1 MVVLWSVGRT
11 PVSVRVSELFSMGGG
26 VNMIRST
33 PRLVYML
40 VRTFTMLR
48 EFESSIDLYMI
59 PNSPQE
65 SVLYLP
71 PLAGL
76 DINVDDRPWRR
87 HPARGAIAQVSDSLS
102 NPTAFLQTAD
112 TVFRA

>member
-1 MVVLWSVGRT
+1 
-11 PVSVRVSELFSMGGG
+11 MGGG
-26 VNMIRST
+26 ANTIRST

-48 EFESSIDLYMI
+48 EFKLPMDLYLI

-65 SVLYLP
+65 SVLDFP

-76 DINVDDRPWRR
+76 DINVDDWPRRR
-87 HPARGAIAQVSDSLS
+87 HPARGAVAQVGDSLS
-102 NPTAFLQTAD
+102 DPTAFLQTTD
-112 TVFRA
+112 SVFRP